1 MTEWQDEDEVVTTF
15 RSLKQGMREAGEDAR
30 AAIIVRLDKY
40 YDLTRFSQQVEG
52 AKPNPDWD
60 AGFQAALSLVKGA
73 PK

>member
-1 MTEWQDEDEVVTTF
+1 MCDWQDEDEVVTTF
-15 RSLKQGMREAGEDAR
+15 GSLKQGMREAGEDER
-30 AAIIVRLDKY
+30 AAIVVRLEKY

-52 AKPNPDWD
+52 AEPNPDWD